1 MATHRV
7 SARAHPRF
15 DRHTPP
21 CAEDLWQT
29 CSCESSVT
37 GFFNTEV
44 PPSFYPLSFSVRGGR
59 GPIFTNGSHGALGRP
74 GGRGTALLKC
84 HASWK

>member
-37 GFFNTEV
+37 GFFNISEV
-44 PPSFYPLSFSVRGGR
+44 HPLPTVLSEQSVKRVY
-59 GPIFTNGSHGALGRP
+59 
-74 GGRGTALLKC
+74 
-84 HASWK
+84 